1 MSRVRVRAAT
11 DADAPMLARL
21 LAELGY
27 PSPAEQMAGRLR
39 AMRDDGS
46 EAMVAVGDDDV
57 PIGLACMTTHVALHA
72 DAPTGY
78 ITALVTSS
86 ASRGTGV
93 GRALVAAAESWARAR
108 GCTKLSVTSAEH
120 RADAH
125 AFYPR
130 CGMPYTGRR
139 FSKSLD

>member
-1 MSRVRVRAAT
+1 MTRIRVRSAV
-11 DADAPMLARL
+11 DGDAPVLARL

-27 PSPAEQMAGRLR
+27 PAPADAMTGRLR

-46 EAMVAVGDDDV
+46 EAFVAVGDDDV

-86 ASRGTGV
+86 TARGTGV
-93 GRALVAAAESWARAR
+93 GRALVTAAESWARAR

>member
-1 MSRVRVRAAT
+1 MSPVRIRAAT
-11 DADAPMLARL
+11 DADAPALARL
-21 LAELGY
+21 LGELGY

-46 EAMVAVGDDDV
+46 EAMVAVDQDDA
-57 PIGLACMTTHVALHA
+57 PIGLACMTTHVSLHT

-78 ITALVTSS
+78 ITALVT
-86 ASRGTGV
+86 ASGARGTGV
-93 GRALVAAAESWARAR
+93 GRALVATAESWARAR

-139 FSKSLD
+139 FSKGL

>member
-1 MSRVRVRAAT
+1 MTGVRVRPAT
-11 DADAPMLARL
+11 DADSPVLARL
-21 LAELGY
+21 LGELGY
-27 PSPAEQMAGRLR
+27 PAPAAAMTGRLR
-39 AMRDDGS
+39 AMRDDAS
-46 EAMVAVGDDDV
+46 EAVVAVGDDDV
-57 PIGLACMTTHVALHA
+57 PVGMACMTTLRALHA

-86 ASRGTGV
+86 TARGTGV

-139 FSKSLD
+139 FSKPLD

>member
-1 MSRVRVRAAT
+1 MSPLRTRPAT
-11 DADAPMLARL
+11 DADAPVLARL

-27 PSPAEQMAGRLR
+27 PAPSDVMANRLR
-39 AMRDDGS
+39 ATRDDGG
-46 EAMVAVGDDDV
+46 EAMVAVGDDDI

-86 ASRGTGV
+86 TARGTGV
-93 GRALVAAAESWARAR
+93 GRALVAAAESWARSR

-130 CGMPYTGRR
+130 CGLPYTGRR
-139 FSKSLD
+139 FSKVL

>member
-1 MSRVRVRAAT
+1 VSPLRTRPAT
-11 DADAPMLARL
+11 DADAPVLARL

-27 PSPAEQMAGRLR
+27 PAPSDVMANRLR
-39 AMRDDGS
+39 ATRDDGG
-46 EAMVAVGDDDV
+46 EAMVAVGADDV

-86 ASRGTGV
+86 TARGTGV
-93 GRALVAAAESWARAR
+93 GRALVAAAESWARSR

-139 FSKSLD
+139 FSKGL